1 MGWNGKIAAPETK
14 HTDLLTLIA
23 LYKEK
28 LCDPNP
34 CANGGSCK
42 EGVCTCTTEFEGHH
56 CKTPKEKKESP
67 KEEFVQMSLEEC
79 PSGQAVLE
87 KDCATACA
95 GLGGTFIRA
104 GSVPWDPKGCII
116 IKPNHRDSSIHGYCF
131 STDLQQEKRS
141 LTLTLSAPQV
151 ELSLIL
157 KLEWNEELEYEKM
170 NTKFETLYCIR
181 LNTKIGQSFL
191 DCSTVVG

>member
-1 MGWNGKIAAPETK
+1 MGDVWDGKIAELETK
-14 HTDLLTLIA
+14 HADLLTLIA

-34 CANGGSCK
+34 CANGGSCN

-56 CKTPKEKKESP
+56 CKTPKEKKVSP

-87 KDCATACA
+87 KDLQQPVQDLVEHSLELAPSR
-95 GLGGTFIRA
+95 GIPRA
-104 GSVPWDPKGCII
+104 VSLLNQII
-116 IKPNHRDSSIHGYCF
+116 ETVQSMDIVF

-157 KLEWNEELEYEKM
+157 KL
-170 NTKFETLYCIR
+170 
-181 LNTKIGQSFL
+181 
-191 DCSTVVG
+191 